1 MLSSNGVS
9 GGFLLMA
16 KDPTKD
22 PSFQKTLKSLL
33 NMKPKPHSEMN
44 LGKAKAKKAKS
55 PRKAGV
61 SSKPKSA

>member
-1 MLSSNGVS
+1 
-9 GGFLLMA
+9 MA
-16 KDPTKD
+16 ENPTKD
-22 PSFQKTLKSLL
+22 PIFQRTLKNLL
-33 NMKPKPHSEMN
+33 AAKPKPHSEMK